1 MFSELNFSYR
11 TSNEWATQVLTFQ
24 LLNAIIYNEWTMR
37 IVHQAVS
44 VMIQLSYFVCE
55 QLESFLIFL
64 TVIPSKSQNM
74 KMMMIL
80 NLTRF
85 NYVVLQNVMLLLTR

>member
-1 MFSELNFSYR
+1 M
-11 TSNEWATQVLTFQ
+11 
-24 LLNAIIYNEWTMR
+24 I

-44 VMIQLSYFVCE
+44 VMIQLSYFICE
-55 QLESFLIFL
+55 QFESFLIFL
-64 TVIPSKSQNM
+64 TVIPSKSQSM